1 MVEGVSIVV
10 TGMLFEIIL
19 ILIVL
24 YNSIMPVSA
33 WDSSFESLRPFP
45 DHYDGTA
52 EYLLHKITYFLAC
65 CCILLLLVF
74 MAALTGLGFW
84 FSVAAAESLAKAVV
98 RQCVFSWRRA

>member
-1 MVEGVSIVV
+1 
-10 TGMLFEIIL
+10 MLFEIIL

-24 YNSIMPVSA
+24 YNSILPVSA
-33 WDSSFESLRPFP
+33 WDYSFESVQVFP
-45 DHYDGTA
+45 DQYDGVVDYA
-52 EYLLHKITYFLAC
+52 LHKVTYFLAC

-74 MAALTGLGFW
+74 MAALIGLGFW